1 MMRARAD
8 WLSFYVLIFIV
19 LLYLPSV
26 FVLIFSLNSG
36 IHVAFPLKSLTIDW
50 YSRMISNDALLAAAL
65 NSLRIGAI
73 SAMAA
78 TIIGV
83 LGAFVLVRYRPP
95 GSKPIATLA
104 MLPLLI
110 PGVILG
116 ISMLVMLR
124 VMGFQNS
131 LIAVACGHV
140 MFCTPLTLSIMSSRF
155 VALDAAIEEAALDL
169 GANEWRTFMSITL
182 PLCWSAM
189 LSSFILAFVA
199 SFDEFIIAFFLA
211 GTQITLP
218 LYIWGQLRF
227 PNRLPEI
234 LALGS
239 CTLAFSFAC
248 VLLAEWLRRRS
259 PLLT

>member
-1 MMRARAD
+1 VIRARVD
-8 WLSFYVLIFIV
+8 WLGIYVPIFIV
-19 LLYLPSV
+19 LLYLPSLFV
-26 FVLIFSLNSG
+26 FIFSLNSG
-36 IHVAFPLKSLTIDW
+36 IHVAFPLKSLTFDW
-50 YSRMISNDALLAAAL
+50 YSHMASNDALLAAAR
-65 NSLRIGAI
+65 NSLRIGTI
-73 SAMAA
+73 SGLVA
-78 TIIGV
+78 TIFGV
-83 LGAFVLVRYRPP
+83 LAAFVLVRYHPP
-95 GSKPIATLA
+95 GSRPIATLA

-124 VMGFQNS
+124 VLGFQNS
-131 LIAVACGHV
+131 LVAVAFGHV

-155 VALDAAIEEAALDL
+155 VALDASIEEAALDL
-169 GANEWRTFMSITL
+169 GANEWRTFMAITL

-227 PNRLPEI
+227 PSRLPEI

-239 CTLAFSFAC
+239 CTLAFSFVC
-248 VLLAEWLRRRS
+248 VLLAEWLRRRTL
-259 PLLT
+259 PLT